1 MIVVGVG
8 SGTSVD
14 GIDVAALDLGLDQG
28 VVRARLLGCGTMPFE
43 PALRELV
50 LAAFPPGQ
58 VGMQEVCRLDTRL
71 GQALAEAVATLGV
84 ELAGRAPDLVSS
96 HGQTLFHDVVGGA
109 VAGTLQLGQPAWIAE
124 RTGVP
129 VVSDLRVA
137 DVAAGGQGAPLAS
150 TWDALWLGGRG
161 HTCAALN
168 LGGIA
173 NVTVV
178 PSDAASG
185 GGVLAFDTGPAN
197 ALVDAVVSRQTGG
210 RLTYDEDGA
219 GAASGRVDAELLQVL
234 LADGYYALAP
244 PKTTGKEHFHL
255 GHVDAALERLGR
267 TVEGDDLL
275 ATLTELTV
283 RTVADALRP
292 VGAVEV
298 VVSGGGARNRTVM
311 DGLGRALPGADVV
324 TSDAHGI
331 PVDAKE
337 ACLFALLGFLTW
349 HGLPGTVA
357 GVTGARHARLAGHLT
372 PGHDP
377 LRLPEP
383 AVTTPTRL
391 EVER

>member
-14 GIDVAALDLGLDQG
+14 GIDVAALDLELDHE
-28 VVRARLLGCGTMPFE
+28 VVRARLLGCDTMPFDTT
-43 PALRELV
+43 LREEV

-58 VGMQEVCRLDTRL
+58 AGMQEVCRLDTRL

-84 ELAGRAPDLVSS
+84 ELAGGAPDLVSS
-96 HGQTLFHDVVGGA
+96 HGQTFFHDVVDGE

-124 RTGVP
+124 RTGAP

-137 DVAAGGQGAPLAS
+137 DVAAGGHGAPLAS

-173 NVTVV
+173 NVTIV
-178 PSDAASG
+178 PPESSVGD
-185 GGVLAFDTGPAN
+185 GVRAFDTGPAN
-197 ALVDAVVSRQTGG
+197 ALVDAVVARQTGG
-210 RLTYDEDGA
+210 RSTFDADGA
-219 GAASGRVDAELLQVL
+219 GAAAGRVDAGLLQVL
-234 LADGYYALAP
+234 MADGYYALTP

-255 GHVDAALERLGR
+255 GHVDDALMRLGR

-275 ATLTELTV
+275 ATLTALTV

-292 VGAVEV
+292 VGAAEV
-298 VVSGGGARNRTVM
+298 VVSGGGARNRTM
-311 DGLGRALPGADVV
+311 MRGLRRALPGVDVV

-349 HGLPGTVA
+349 HGVPGTVA
-357 GVTGARHARLAGHLT
+357 GVTGARHACLAGRLT
-372 PGHDP
+372 PGLDP

-383 AVTTPTRL
+383 AASRPTRL
-391 EVER
+391 EVVR